1 MEVFLYTRIKGKKR
15 MNKFNGKSSKYFNAL
30 INTINNIKH
39 DEIDNAISLISEKH
53 LNGKQIIVIGN
64 GGSSLNALH
73 YINDWNKSIF
83 LKTKIRFLGRTL
95 IDNLG
100 LAFSYAN
107 DVSFEDVFVEQLKNI
122 LAPGDL
128 LIALSGSGNSKN
140 VLKAVEFANSN
151 NADTLSLCGF
161 DGGELKKI
169 SKHCIWV
176 NKNDMQLT
184 EDIHFIFG
192 HIVMQS
198 LCNDL

>member
-1 MEVFLYTRIKGKKR
+1 
-15 MNKFNGKSSKYFNAL
+15 MNKFNGKSAKYFNAL

-39 DEIDNAISLISEKH
+39 DEIDNAINLISEKH
-53 LNGKQIIVIGN
+53 LNGRQIIVIGN

-107 DVSFEDVFVEQLKNI
+107 DISFEDVFVEQLKNI

-140 VLKAVEFANSN
+140 VLKAVEYANSN

-169 SKHCIWV
+169 SKY
-176 NKNDMQLT
+176 
-184 EDIHFIFG
+184 
-192 HIVMQS
+192 
-198 LCNDL
+198 